1 MDKKSKSLSKNQKIV
16 LDFIQKNKKPVKA
29 YSILSNVQKKGIN
42 APPQVY
48 RALDKLIEIGKIHRV
63 ESQNSFVACKISN
76 CNTPHKT
83 VFSICNSC
91 EIVSEI
97 NDPKLFK
104 NLKDFRDKDGTVFD
118 GYNLEFFGTC
128 KSCKIKQI
136 ENTKH

>member
-1 MDKKSKSLSKNQKIV
+1 MDKKSKLLSKNQKIV

-76 CNTPHKT
+76 CDTPHKT
-83 VFSICNSC
+83 IFSICNSC

-104 NLKDFRDKDGTVFD
+104 NLKDFISLNFRYENDFDKRSITIST
-118 GYNLEFFGTC
+118 NQENIINEF
-128 KSCKIKQI
+128 
-136 ENTKH
+136 

>member
-76 CNTPHKT
+76 CDTPHKT
-83 VFSICNSC
+83 VFSICHKRISRYC
-91 EIVSEI
+91 HFLTSLII
-97 NDPKLFK
+97 
-104 NLKDFRDKDGTVFD
+104 
-118 GYNLEFFGTC
+118 
-128 KSCKIKQI
+128 
-136 ENTKH
+136 

>member
-1 MDKKSKSLSKNQKIV
+1 MNKKSKSLSKNQKII

-48 RALDKLIEIGKIHRV
+48 RALDRLIEIGKIHRV

-76 CNTPHKT
+76 CDTPHET

-104 NLKDFRDKDGTVFD
+104 HLKAFKDNDGTKFD

-128 KSCKIKQI
+128 KSCINKQI
-136 ENTKH
+136 ENIQY

>member
-76 CNTPHKT
+76 CDTPHKT
-83 VFSICNSC
+83 CLLYTSDAAD
-91 EIVSEI
+91 E
-97 NDPKLFK
+97 
-104 NLKDFRDKDGTVFD
+104 
-118 GYNLEFFGTC
+118 
-128 KSCKIKQI
+128 
-136 ENTKH
+136 